1 MALQDWKKL
10 VAAPT
15 AELLKKR
22 GFRKSGGRF
31 SAERAD
37 AVMVVAFQSSQMT
50 DRNHLK
56 VTVNLSIRLKGLQD
70 AWSDIG
76 GAHWAQ
82 RVGHFMAIPSD
93 HWWTCNSDE
102 EAKRAG
108 EQIAALL
115 ERAALPEIERLAS
128 AEALRALWASG
139 QSPGLTEKQRTDFL
153 SMLANKRS

>member
-1 MALQDWKKL
+1 MALQDWKNR

-22 GFRKSGGRF
+22 GFRKRGWRF

-37 AVMVVAFQSSQMT
+37 AVMVVAFQSSQAT

-56 VTVNLSIRLKGLQD
+56 VTVNLSIHLKGLQD
-70 AWSDIG
+70 TWSGFG
-76 GAHWAQ
+76 GEHWAQ
-82 RVGHFMAIPSD
+82 RIGRFMAVPVD
-93 HWWTCNSDE
+93 HWWTCSNDD

-115 ERAALPEIERLAS
+115 EQAALPEMERLAC
-128 AEALRALWASG
+128 AEALRDLWASG
-139 QSPGLTEKQRTDFL
+139 QSPGLTEKQRTNFL
-153 SMLANKRS
+153 SMLTDKGS